1 MKKILVLPI
10 AILFSCNAANDA
22 KEKSKAEIMQ
32 VEKDF
37 AKHAKEKG
45 IADAFYT
52 YADDSAVIK
61 RGPGVIKGK
70 EAIKSF
76 YEKQPAAGELQWAPE
91 FVDVSGDLGYTY
103 GPFTFSLKDSTGKV
117 NEVKGTFHTVWK
129 KQKSGTWKFVWD

>member
-1 MKKILVLPI
+1 MIVLC
-10 AILFSCNAANDA
+10 SCNVANDA
-22 KEKSKAEIMQ
+22 KENSKEEIIKA
-32 VEKDF
+32 EKDF

-70 EAIKSF
+70 EAIKAF
-76 YEKQPAAGELQWAPE
+76 YEKQSTSGELQWSPE
-91 FVDVSGDLGYTY
+91 FADASGDLGYTY

-129 KQKSGTWKFVWD
+129 KQKNGTWKYVWD